1 MKLSIPK
8 PTKPTDW
15 SPLKRALLLPIVLVA
30 GIGFVILVADGNV
43 RGPATSRRPVTDR
56 ILYIGD
62 SLSIGKFGDL
72 ITDHLIDE
80 KKYSVAFF
88 ASCGSSP
95 ENWISGEPDY
105 ETRCGYRDFTF
116 ERSTKRDFTHYKTP
130 KLATLLRT
138 YAPRIVIVQQGTNWM
153 DRPLTND
160 RIRSITQNFVKEV
173 RESGA
178 TVIWIGPPDSSR
190 FSAAKQENIYSLIR
204 GVSSVA
210 LINSRPPITSYERG
224 KTGPDGIHYNRESS
238 ATWAR
243 KVIAQLDG
251 TLAKEPRRSH

>member
-1 MKLSIPK
+1 MVSILRGQDGSAAARNGTWTTKAIELKYLDPEDLRRVFSSQSYVMQVNRDLKL
-8 PTKPTDW
+8 
-15 SPLKRALLLPIVLVA
+15 LIVT
-30 GIGFVILVADGNV
+30 
-43 RGPATSRRPVTDR
+43 GP
-56 ILYIGD
+56 
-62 SLSIGKFGDL
+62 
-72 ITDHLIDE
+72 
-80 KKYSVAFF
+80 
-88 ASCGSSP
+88 
-95 ENWISGEPDY
+95 
-105 ETRCGYRDFTF
+105 
-116 ERSTKRDFTHYKTP
+116 
-130 KLATLLRT
+130 
-138 YAPRIVIVQQGTNWM
+138 
-153 DRPLTND
+153 
-160 RIRSITQNFVKEV
+160 QNFVKEV

-243 KVIAQLDG
+243 KVIAQLDA